1 MRPDMKQQ
9 LVEILQDLGYFVV
22 MCGDGA
28 NDCGALKAAH
38 AGISLSEAEASVASP
53 FTSKTPDIS
62 CVPLLIREGRAALVT
77 SFGIFKYMAAYS
89 VTQFVSVMILYEIY
103 SNLSDSQFLY
113 VDLFIITTLAAV
125 FGLNGAY
132 VGPLAAVPPMNSLIS
147 PLPLFS
153 LFSQLLIVV
162 AFQLASLFMIKD
174 QAWFVHFDDSN
185 ACYRNTTAELA
196 YNASGLINLNKCSAD
211 DDPVASYENYA
222 IFAMSQFQ
230 YMILVVAFAKGAPY
244 RQRFYRNIPL
254 IVDLFIVAS
263 FSLYLTVHP
272 HEPFIWYPVIGFE
285 LFLPPPEHLYFRLYI
300 IALVAANA
308 VVALF
313 CEVVVAD
320 IFVQRLSRRK
330 NKKYN
335 IIEDEMNSKLDW
347 PPLHPAHGAGEG
359 GGQPPADDAK
369 TPAVKTDVIIT
380 DHDVS
385 GPTEAFDSLFA
396 VGTPPTSSEAATDAA
411 LELPSRRG
419 GRHHSGTASSSSFS
433 HSTAAVFLNPPP
445 AASPRKPSSLRG
457 GSIRDLPLL
466 RSYSESTTPAKK
478 VLFSSAVSSS
488 TEEMTAAAD
497 SVSSRFVSCD
507 SVLVENE
514 LMPPAAVRGSLAPA
528 ASDSSSDGAER

>member
-1 MRPDMKQQ
+1 MFARMRPDMKQQ
-9 LVEILQDLGYFVV
+9 LVEILQDLGYFVA

-132 VGPLAAVPPMNSLIS
+132 VGPLAPVPPMNSLIS

-153 LFSQLLIVV
+153 LFSQLLIVIV
-162 AFQLASLFMIKD
+162 FQLSALFMIKN
-174 QAWFVHFDDSN
+174 QPWFVPFNDSN
-185 ACYRNTTAELA
+185 ACYANTTAELA
-196 YNASGLINLNKCSAD
+196 FNVSGLINLNKCTAE

-222 IFAMSQFQ
+222 IFCMSQFQ
-230 YMILVVAFAKGAPY
+230 YMILVIAFAKGAPY

-254 IVDLFIVAS
+254 IVDLFFIVA

-272 HEPFIWYPVIGFE
+272 HEPFIYYPVIGFE
-285 LFLPPPEHLYFRLYI
+285 LFLPPAEHLHFRLYI
-300 IALVAANA
+300 IALVVANA
-308 VVALF
+308 VIALF

-320 IFVQRLSRRK
+320 MFIQRLSRRK

-347 PPLHPAHGAGEG
+347 PPLQQPSGPGDG
-359 GGQPPADDAK
+359 GGLPSAADASAV
-369 TPAVKTDVIIT
+369 AVKTDVIIT

-385 GPTEAFDSLFA
+385 DPVEAFDSLFA
-396 VGTPPTSSEAATDAA
+396 TPPPTSAAAA
-411 LELPSRRG
+411 GIDQPVWPR
-419 GRHHSGTASSSSFS
+419 GRHSSANS

-445 AASPRKPSSLRG
+445 MSPRKPSSLRG
-457 GSIRDLPLL
+457 SSRDLPLL
-466 RSYSESTTPAKK
+466 RSSSESTPCKK
-478 VLFSSAVSSS
+478 IVFSSAVSSPGGCDVDHS
-488 TEEMTAAAD
+488 EEVGTPSA
-497 SVSSRFVSCD
+497 SSRFVSCD

-514 LMPPAAVRGSLAPA
+514 LLPAAGRSSSTAVA
-528 ASDSSSDGAER
+528 ASDSDGAER